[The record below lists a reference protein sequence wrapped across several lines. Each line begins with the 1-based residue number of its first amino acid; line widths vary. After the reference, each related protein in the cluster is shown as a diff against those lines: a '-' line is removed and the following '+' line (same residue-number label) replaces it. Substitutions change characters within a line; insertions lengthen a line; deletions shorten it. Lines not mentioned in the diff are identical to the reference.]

1 MLPKRPHIF
10 GIDDAPFSKEQ
21 THNVP
26 IVGVMMEGATLV
38 EGVAV
43 TSFPVDGENATG
55 FLAAWIRNL
64 RFYEATQGIVLGGIT
79 LAGLGVV
86 NILELSEHI
95 ERPVFAVG
103 RRDTADS
110 ELAHALRTAGLKS
123 RLSILAA
130 TPATQPIQDGLHLAL
145 AGSSWKEGEHLV
157 RATLNKANIPE
168 PLRVAHLIGA
178 ALEKGA
184 SRGRV

>member
-1 MLPKRPHIF
+1 M
-10 GIDDAPFSKEQ
+10 
-21 THNVP
+21 
-26 IVGVMMEGATLV
+26 
-38 EGVAV
+38 

-55 FLAAWIRNL
+55 FLAAWVRSL
-64 RFYEATQGIVLGGIT
+64 RFYEAIQGIVLGGIT

-86 NILELSEHI
+86 NILELSEHL

-103 RRDTADS
+103 RRDTADN
-110 ELAHALRTAGLKS
+110 ELAHALRTAGLNS
-123 RLSILAA
+123 RISILAA

-145 AGSSWKEGEHLV
+145 AGSSWEDGKQLI
-157 RATLNKANIPE
+157 RATLNKANLPE

-178 ALEKGA
+178 ALGKGA